1 LPIPKL
7 PPVRE
12 IVTRYGLDPR
22 RSLGQHFIFDA
33 TVTERIAEAAGN
45 LKDAIVYEVGP
56 GPGGLTQA
64 LLETELHKL
73 VAVENDSRC
82 AAALEEL
89 GRSYSGRL
97 RVVLANA
104 VDVDET
110 RYMPLGSHIV
120 ANLPYNI
127 ATLLLLKWL
136 RSANRYASM
145 TLMFQKEVAERLV
158 AAPSTKDYG
167 RLSVMTQWACETRIL
182 FDIPPEVFI
191 PPPKVTS
198 TLVSLV
204 PRAEPL
210 APARRDRLEKVVA
223 SGFGQRRKMLRTAL
237 KTLGVDTGELLKMS
251 DIDPEKRAEELNV
264 EQFCTLARSFH
275 SLSGRRDHTAAGAA
289 MGG

>member
-1 LPIPKL
+1 MPKL
-7 PPVRE
+7 PPMQE

-22 RSLGQHFIFDA
+22 RSMGQHFIFDA
-33 TVTERIAEAAGN
+33 TVTEHIAEAAGN
-45 LKDAIVYEVGP
+45 LKDAMVYEVGP
-56 GPGGLTQA
+56 GPGGLTRA
-64 LLETELHKL
+64 LLETGLRKL
-73 VAVENDSRC
+73 VAIENDSRC

-89 GRSYSGRL
+89 GRSYPGHL

-104 VDVDET
+104 IDVDEN
-110 RYMPLGSHIV
+110 RYMPQGSHIV

-136 RSANRYASM
+136 RMVGRFSSM

-158 AAPSTKDYG
+158 AEPSTKDYG
-167 RLSVMTQWACETRIL
+167 RLSVMTQWACETTML
-182 FDIPPEVFI
+182 FDVAPDVFI

-198 TLVSLV
+198 TLVSLI
-204 PRAEPL
+204 PRAEPM

-251 DIDPEKRAEELNV
+251 DIDPEKRAEELDV
-264 EQFCTLARSFH
+264 AQFCTLARSFH
-275 SLSGRRDHTAAGAA
+275 ALSGGRAHTSAGAA

>member
-1 LPIPKL
+1 MPKL
-7 PPVRE
+7 PPIRDLVSRH
-12 IVTRYGLDPR
+12 GLNPR

-33 TVTERIAEAAGN
+33 TVTERIAEASGN
-45 LKDAIVYEVGP
+45 LKDALVYEVGP
-56 GPGGLTQA
+56 GPGGLTRA
-64 LLETELHKL
+64 LLKTELRKL

-82 AAALEEL
+82 VAALEEL
-89 GRSYSGRL
+89 GRSYPSRL

-110 RYMPLGSHIV
+110 RHMPQGSHIV

-136 RSANRYASM
+136 RDATRYASM

-158 AAPSTKDYG
+158 AAPSTKNYG

-182 FDIPPEVFI
+182 FDIPPEVFF

-198 TLVSLV
+198 TLVSLI
-204 PRAEPL
+204 PRAKPL
-210 APARRDRLEKVVA
+210 APAPRDPLEKVVA
-223 SGFGQRRKMLRTAL
+223 AGFGQRRKMLRTAL
-237 KTLGVDTGELLKMS
+237 KTLGVDTGELLKLS
-251 DIDPEKRAEELNV
+251 DIDPEKRAEELSV

-275 SLSGRRDHTAAGAA
+275 SLSGRRDRTSAGAT
-289 MGG
+289 MGR